1 MAEKNRILS
10 FNIDKYQME
19 FPQYVSHSGLQNT
32 YLSPVQNKGDSSLH
46 KSFNLEN
53 IVSFSFFLQK
63 SGK

>member
-32 YLSPVQNKGDSSLH
+32 FIFCLCKIKVIPLCINLSIWKT
-46 KSFNLEN
+46 
-53 IVSFSFFLQK
+53 
-63 SGK
+63 